1 MYTLQIVTKYPHTH
15 TQLNTSTIDLPLDF
29 SEAQA
34 KIKEDENTRRVEEGL
49 TVGLTKEVRFL
60 CMVLVSDHVQII
72 MTKTIMYQG
81 MIGTVHPFL

>member
-1 MYTLQIVTKYPHTH
+1 MYTLQIVTKYPH

-60 CMVLVSDHVQII
+60 CMVLVRDQ
-72 MTKTIMYQG
+72 
-81 MIGTVHPFL
+81 